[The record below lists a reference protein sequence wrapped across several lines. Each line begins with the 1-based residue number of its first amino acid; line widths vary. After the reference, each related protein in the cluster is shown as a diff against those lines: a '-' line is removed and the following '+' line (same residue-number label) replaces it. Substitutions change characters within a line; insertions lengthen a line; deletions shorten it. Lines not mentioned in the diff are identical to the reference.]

1 MNRDLDPEDQAAAAV
16 LDALGRTSGPDE
28 TSVPEPEDEVEE
40 VLRRLFGEAIALVAY
55 ELPVSAVDPQVRAHL
70 LTGIVGDV
78 TQEVEPAPVTD
89 RPEVRSE
96 PRLAE
101 VLEPPERGEAV
112 LPSGSYARAR
122 SERRGRR
129 TGRIVRIALA
139 ALFALAV
146 AGLGLWTAYL
156 QSELR
161 ASQSRLA
168 WAERE
173 WKGQAEAARAALSQV
188 ERRYELVTA
197 SALTV
202 FPLRCPTG
210 HGPAANARAYL
221 YVTADQRRWD
231 FAIHGLAPEPSGRD
245 YQVWFLV
252 GDQPKS
258 AGCFRIED
266 GRPVFSMLGE
276 MPLGL
281 TGVAVSV
288 EPKGGSS
295 RPTGPVILVAQTAVR
310 L

>member
-1 MNRDLDPEDQAAAAV
+1 VAAA
-16 LDALGRTSGPDE
+16 L
-28 TSVPEPEDEVEE
+28 
-40 VLRRLFGEAIALVAY
+40 
-55 ELPVSAVDPQVRAHL
+55 
-70 LTGIVGDV
+70 
-78 TQEVEPAPVTD
+78 
-89 RPEVRSE
+89 
-96 PRLAE
+96 
-101 VLEPPERGEAV
+101 
-112 LPSGSYARAR
+112 
-122 SERRGRR
+122 
-129 TGRIVRIALA
+129 
-139 ALFALAV
+139 LAV

-161 ASQSRLA
+161 ASQTRLA
-168 WAERE
+168 RAERE
-173 WKGQAEAARAALSQV
+173 WKGEARAARLALTQV

-197 SALTV
+197 PALTV

-221 YVTADQRRWD
+221 YVTPDQRRWD

-258 AGCFRIED
+258 AGCFRMEG
-266 GRPVFSMLGE
+266 GRPVFSMLSE
-276 MPLGL
+276 MPAGL

-295 RPTGPVILVAQTAVR
+295 RPTGPVILVAQTPVR

>member
-55 ELPVSAVDPQVRAHL
+55 ELPAPAADPRIRARL

-78 TQEVEPAPVTD
+78 TQEVEPAPS
-89 RPEVRSE
+89 PERVESRSA

-101 VLEPPERGEAV
+101 VLAPPEPGEPAM
-112 LPSGSYARAR
+112 PTTGYGRSRSGERSRRA
-122 SERRGRR
+122 
-129 TGRIVRIALA
+129 GRITRRALA
-139 ALFALAV
+139 AALLVAI

-173 WKGQAEAARAALSQV
+173 WKGQAEAARAALAQV

-197 SALTV
+197 PALTV

-210 HGPAANARAYL
+210 HGPAANARAFL
-221 YVTADQRRWD
+221 YVTPDQRRWD

-258 AGCFRIED
+258 AGCFRIEN

-276 MPLGL
+276 MPAGL
-281 TGVAVSV
+281 TSVAVSV
-288 EPKGGSS
+288 EPRGGSAK
-295 RPTGPVILVAQTAVR
+295 PTGPVILVAQAPVR

>member
-1 MNRDLDPEDQAAAAV
+1 MNRDLDPEDQAAYAV
-16 LDALGRTSGPDE
+16 LDELGRTRGPDE
-28 TSVPEPEDEVEE
+28 TSVPEPEDEVEG
-40 VLRRLFGEAIALVAY
+40 VLRRLFGEAIALLAY
-55 ELPVSAVDPQVRAHL
+55 ELPAPGLDPQIRAHL
-70 LTGIVGDV
+70 VTGIVGDV
-78 TQEVEPAPVTD
+78 TQEVEPP
-89 RPEVRSE
+89 PLGQLEPRSA

-101 VLEPPERGEAV
+101 VLAPPEPGEA
-112 LPSGSYARAR
+112 PAPPASYGWAGARRR
-122 SERRGRR
+122 SRPRRILRF
-129 TGRIVRIALA
+129 TLVAA
-139 ALFALAV
+139 ALLAV

-161 ASQSRLA
+161 ASQTRLA
-168 WAERE
+168 RAERE
-173 WKGQAEAARAALSQV
+173 WKGEARAARLALTQV

-197 SALTV
+197 PALTV

-221 YVTADQRRWD
+221 YVTPDQRRWD

-258 AGCFRIED
+258 AGCFRMEG
-266 GRPVFSMLGE
+266 GRPVFSMLSE
-276 MPLGL
+276 MPAGL

-295 RPTGPVILVAQTAVR
+295 RPTGPVILVAQTPVR

>member
-1 MNRDLDPEDQAAAAV
+1 VSRDLDPEDQAAAAV

-40 VLRRLFGEAIALVAY
+40 VLRRLFGEAIALLAY
-55 ELPVSAVDPQVRAHL
+55 ELPAPELDPGVRARL

-78 TQEVEPAPVTD
+78 TQEIEPAPISPP
-89 RPEVRSE
+89 PEPRSE
-96 PRLAE
+96 PRLAQ
-101 VLEPPERGEAV
+101 VLEPPAPGEAV
-112 LPSGSYARAR
+112 LPTGSYARAR

-129 TGRIVRIALA
+129 RGRIVRVALA
-139 ALFALAV
+139 AVLALAV
-146 AGLGLWTAYL
+146 AGLALWNAYL

-173 WKGQAEAARAALSQV
+173 WKGQAESARAALSQV
-188 ERRYELVTA
+188 EKRYELVTA

-221 YVTADQRRWD
+221 YVTPDQRRWD

-276 MPLGL
+276 MPSGI

-295 RPTGPVILVAQTAVR
+295 RPTGPVILVAQAPVR

>member
-16 LDALGRTSGPDE
+16 LDELGRISGPDE
-28 TSVPEPEDEVEE
+28 TSVPAPEDEVED
-40 VLRRLFGEAIALVAY
+40 VLRRMFGEAIALLAY
-55 ELPVSAVDPQVRAHL
+55 ELPAPELDPGIRARL

-78 TQEVEPAPVTD
+78 TQEIEPAPVVA
-89 RPEVRSE
+89 RPEKRSE

-101 VLEPPERGEAV
+101 VLEPPEPGASV

-122 SERRGRR
+122 SQRSGRR
-129 TGRIVRIALA
+129 ARRIARILLA
-139 ALFALAV
+139 AVLALAV

-156 QSELR
+156 QSELS

-168 WAERE
+168 WAEKE
-173 WKGQAEAARAALSQV
+173 WKGRAEAARAALSQV
-188 ERRYELVTA
+188 EKRYELVTA

-221 YVTADQRRWD
+221 YVTPDQRRWD

-276 MPLGL
+276 MPRGL

-295 RPTGPVILVAQTAVR
+295 RPTGPVILVAQTPVR

>member
-1 MNRDLDPEDQAAAAV
+1 MRELDPEEQAALAV

-55 ELPVSAVDPQVRAHL
+55 GLPAPPVDPRVRAHL

-78 TQEVEPAPVTD
+78 TQEIEAGI
-89 RPEVRSE
+89 ESAE
-96 PRLAE
+96 PRAAPRPAE
-101 VLEPPERGEAV
+101 ILEPPSPDAAPPAAR
-112 LPSGSYARAR
+112 YARAPARRRVR
-122 SERRGRR
+122 SGRF
-129 TGRIVRIALA
+129 ALA
-139 ALFALAV
+139 AAAVLAV
-146 AGLGLWTAYL
+146 AGLALWSAYL

-161 ASQSRLA
+161 SSQARLA
-168 WAERE
+168 RATKE
-173 WKGQAEAARAALSQV
+173 WKGEAEEARAALSDL

-197 SALTV
+197 PALTV

-210 HGPAANARAYL
+210 HGPAAAARAYL
-221 YVTADQRRWD
+221 YVTADQRKWD
-231 FAIHGLAPEPSGRD
+231 FAIHGLAPEPAGRD
-245 YQVWFLV
+245 YQMWFLV

-276 MPLGL
+276 MPTGI

-295 RPTGPVILVAQTAVR
+295 RPTGPMILVAQTPVR